1 MKLIILASASPR
13 RSMLLKQLG
22 LKFKVDPSNIE
33 EKIDYKLQPHDLARS
48 LSLQK
53 AKDVASKYKNA
64 IVIGADTFIV
74 VDDEILGKASTK
86 KEAEEMLKKISGK
99 SHLVITGFTI
109 IDINANRAI
118 SNSVETKVFIKKLT
132 EEQINNYIDSGEP
145 LGKAGAYAIQGLGS
159 IIVEKIEGDYFNVVG
174 LPLQALT
181 KELEKFGVS
190 IL

>member
-1 MKLIILASASPR
+1 MKSIILASGSPR

-22 LKFKVDPSNIE
+22 LKFAVDPSNIE
-33 EKIDYKLQPHDLARS
+33 EKIDCKLPPHDLARS

-53 AKDVASKYKNA
+53 AEKIATKYTNA
-64 IVIGADTFIV
+64 IVIASDTFIV
-74 VDDEILGKASTK
+74 INGEILGKANTR
-86 KEAEEMLKKISGK
+86 KEAQKMLEKINGK

-109 IDINANRAI
+109 IDTDTKRIVSGSAA
-118 SNSVETKVFIKKLT
+118 TKVFIKKLT

-145 LGKAGAYAIQGLGS
+145 LGKAGAYAIQGIGA

-174 LPLQALT
+174 LPLSVLT
-181 KELEKFGVS
+181 VELEKFGVS